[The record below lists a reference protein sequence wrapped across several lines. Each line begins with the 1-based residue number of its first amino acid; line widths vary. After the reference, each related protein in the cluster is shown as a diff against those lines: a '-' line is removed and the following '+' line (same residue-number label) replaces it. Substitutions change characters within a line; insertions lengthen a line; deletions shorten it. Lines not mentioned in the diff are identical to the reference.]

1 MTQPCPNPCR
11 RWPSEISCSPEGD
24 VMAACVAAQG
34 ACVFGAPCGVGR
46 VQLGLAVGACALALA
61 GCGASTVPIPRASPS
76 PRAQATVIAPGVTVP
91 KTQLATPSFTVSTS
105 HPLPTGVS
113 AQQVVQD
120 VQIDNLIEN
129 IAIERQ
135 DAALLAYA
143 DTGDWLA
150 AEKTEISQNTA
161 NRVKVFSISDTL
173 TSVQVGFESDPSDP
187 EAVAAVISDGTEVQ
201 TQRTGTGPDTSH
213 TTHFS
218 VIQWVQWAAG
228 LDRYVL
234 CDTASS

>member
-11 RWPSEISCSPEGD
+11 RWPSDISCSPEGE
-24 VMAACVAAQG
+24 VMAAGVAAQG

-113 AQQVVQD
+113 AEQVVQD

-150 AEKTEISQNTA
+150 AIADEISTNAHNHTKILSINDVLNSVEVGFQPDPQDASATA
-161 NRVKVFSISDTL
+161 SVILKGSE
-173 TSVQVGFESDPSDP
+173 VQVEINQNGKR
-187 EAVAAVISDGTEVQ
+187 TEH
-201 TQRTGTGPDTSH
+201 TQQFDVLRWLVWSQPVG
-213 TTHFS
+213 
-218 VIQWVQWAAG
+218 
-228 LDRYVL
+228 RYL
-234 CDTASS
+234 TCDTGSA